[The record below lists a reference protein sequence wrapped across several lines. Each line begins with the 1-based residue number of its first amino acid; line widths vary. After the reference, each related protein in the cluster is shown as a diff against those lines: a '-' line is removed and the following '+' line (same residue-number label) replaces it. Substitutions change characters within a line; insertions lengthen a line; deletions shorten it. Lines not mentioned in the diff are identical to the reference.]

1 MKLLLDTHILIWLL
15 EGNQNLNPKVKQ
27 VIEDET
33 NSLYISIVSLWEIAI
48 KTSLNKLQLELPLE
62 KIICDFVLPS
72 GIKILPIDIA
82 HLLTLQNLPFNH
94 RDPFDRLLIAQ
105 AKSETLTLVSED
117 SVFRQ
122 YQVNVLG
129 QK

>member
-15 EGNQNLNPKVKQ
+15 EGNQNLRPNVKE
-27 VIEDET
+27 VVEDET
-33 NSLYISIVSLWEIAI
+33 NILYLSIVSLWEIAI
-48 KTSLNKLQLELPLE
+48 KTSLGKLQLETPLE

-82 HLLTLQNLPFNH
+82 HLLTLQNLPFHH

-117 SVFRQ
+117 HVFPQ
-122 YQVNVLG
+122 YQVNVLRP
-129 QK
+129 K

>member
-62 KIICDFVLPS
+62 KIIYDFVLPS

-82 HLLTLQNLPFNH
+82 HLLTLQNLPFHH

-105 AKSETLTLVSED
+105 SKSETLTLVSED
-117 SVFRQ
+117 RIFRQ